1 MFRGFPSVITVIA
14 SSLMIQENTGKS
26 EYHYPRELLM
36 EITPHS
42 YSLKMTIGEAH
53 EEYLSMKL
61 EIKLY
66 KSKFTKET
74 DEATGAKL
82 RLIFFSMTD
91 FSELT
96 KLI

>member
-1 MFRGFPSVITVIA
+1 
-14 SSLMIQENTGKS
+14 
-26 EYHYPRELLM
+26 
-36 EITPHS
+36 
-42 YSLKMTIGEAH
+42 MTIVDAH
-53 EEYLSMKL
+53 EEHLSMKL
-61 EIKLY
+61 STIEIKLY
-66 KSKFTKET
+66 KSKFTKGT